1 MENAPQVFTRA
12 WLATMP
18 DKLFYALCVLVAFYL
33 VSWLV
38 NLWLRVALRPAIQ
51 ASKHPDPTVRAGR
64 GRMLLRTPRNVSRA
78 VLYTIAVLVAMKVL
92 GVELYGVILPVLFA
106 GFAMAIVACRGILK
120 DAVRGY
126 VLVLQDAFAIG
137 DEVTL
142 GATRG
147 TVTRVGLLNTQLR
160 TADGADVTVA
170 NGGIDAVINHS
181 RGGNSE
187 QTPTP

>member
-92 GVELYGVILPVLFA
+92 GVELYGVILPLLFA

-170 NGGIDAVINHS
+170 NGGIEAAINHGRAGS
-181 RGGNSE
+181 D
-187 QTPTP
+187 QTATP